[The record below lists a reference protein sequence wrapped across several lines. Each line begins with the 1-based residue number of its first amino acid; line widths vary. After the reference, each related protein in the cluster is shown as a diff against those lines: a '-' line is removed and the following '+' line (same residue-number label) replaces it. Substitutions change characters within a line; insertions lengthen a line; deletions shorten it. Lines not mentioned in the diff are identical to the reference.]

1 MALLSDKVSELH
13 TQRQIDSKMIKKLG
27 KSPELDQ
34 MRLLVQTHAEEK
46 KQMDELNAKLHQK
59 LQQKEKLLKDVEK
72 RH

>member
-27 KSPELDQ
+27 ASPELDQ

-46 KQMDELNAKLHQK
+46 KQMDELNGKLHQK
-59 LQQKEKLLKDVEK
+59 LQQKEKFLKDVEK